1 MSSLWIF
8 TLLGCL
14 LFISATQAQVSTND
28 CKVDGKVYRPGSIR
42 KVYCQECICI
52 EDIENDD
59 HYVWE
64 CEGLDCLIRASI
76 INHVNEGNKGWKAG
90 SYSFLQDKSL
100 TFGMKYKLGTLLPS
114 SDAIPIRQSRVS
126 ADKTFPRKYDLR
138 KESKGHVSKIR
149 DQGDCAS
156 SWAISTTD
164 VTSDRLKMKM
174 TSGIKVDFSPQQL
187 ISCIG
192 DKQLGCTGGH
202 LDSAWEYMRL
212 QGVADEECYP
222 YTSGLYSSKK
232 TCQVERSSSRS
243 KNGVCSK
250 KNKIY
255 KMDKPYRMP
264 NNEKEIM
271 EEILTNGPVQ
281 ATFVVHEDFFM
292 YKSGIYRHSVAA
304 DDIGLSGYHSVR
316 IVGWGS
322 ECSSQGDTKY
332 WIVANSW
339 GKQWGE
345 QGYFRIQKGVNEC
358 EIESYVVGV
367 TVRPSVVKRKLHS
380 VVIEDLTVT
389 SLGNIVAM
397 GRSTTKIYNSST
409 FQMIKEINKGF
420 LRVTKTTDGQLAFTT
435 YPYSNKIHIYSE
447 DGSPIR
453 TITCAAPASKLKA
466 IASLPAGWFI
476 VTDII
481 TKGVYMVD
489 SANGNVTLISPS
501 GMFSPRFSRPWNVA
515 VGINSEIIV
524 SDWGGNFIKV
534 INRDGHEILHY
545 GERGWEEGQ
554 LKGPWGVCTDSN
566 GFIIVA
572 DSGNNRWGMKKA
584 SCSLSTTETKSSSL
598 KVNRIINNNNISMDI
613 NNNYINNKQ
622 DNNNYTTVNNTT
634 TITTTQIINT
644 DHAKESKS

>member
-1 MSSLWIF
+1 
-8 TLLGCL
+8 
-14 LFISATQAQVSTND
+14 
-28 CKVDGKVYRPGSIR
+28 
-42 KVYCQECICI
+42 
-52 EDIENDD
+52 
-59 HYVWE
+59 
-64 CEGLDCLIRASI
+64 
-76 INHVNEGNKGWKAG
+76 
-90 SYSFLQDKSL
+90 
-100 TFGMKYKLGTLLPS
+100 MKYKLGTLLPP
-114 SDAIPIRQSRVS
+114 SDAIPIRQSR
-126 ADKTFPRKYDLR
+126 
-138 KESKGHVSKIR
+138 
-149 DQGDCAS
+149 GDCAS

-174 TSGIKVDFSPQQL
+174 TSEIKVDFSPQQL

-192 DKQLGCTGGH
+192 DKQPGCTGGH

-212 QGVADEECYP
+212 QGVADDECYP

-232 TCQVERSSSRS
+232 TCQVERSSARS

-292 YKSGIYRHSVAA
+292 YKSGIYSHSVAP
-304 DDIGLSGYHSVR
+304 DDIGLSGYHSAR

-322 ECSSQGDTKY
+322 ECSSQEETKY

-367 TVRPSVVKRKLHS
+367 TVRPSVVKSQLQS
-380 VVIEDLTVT
+380 GPILDLTVT
-389 SLGNIVAM
+389 SLGNIVAK
-397 GRSTTKIYNSST
+397 GRSTTKIYDSST
-409 FQMIKEINKGF
+409 FQMVKEINKVF
-420 LRVTKTTDGQLAFTT
+420 DRVTKTTDGQLAFTT
-435 YPYSNKIHIYSE
+435 LPFSNKIHIYSE

-453 TITCAAPASKLKA
+453 TITCAAPVSGILA

-476 VTDII
+476 VTDWI
-481 TKGVYMVD
+481 KGVYMVD
-489 SANGNVTLISPS
+489 SANGNSTLISPS
-501 GMFSPRFSRPWNVA
+501 GMFRGPFNVA

-524 SDWGGNFIKV
+524 SDWDAHFIKV

-545 GERGWEEGQ
+545 GEKGSGEGQ
-554 LKGPWGVCTDSN
+554 LNKPYGVCTDSN

-572 DSGNNRWGMKKA
+572 DASNNRVQLLTPNA
-584 SCSLSTTETKSSSL
+584 T
-598 KVNRIINNNNISMDI
+598 
-613 NNNYINNKQ
+613 YQ
-622 DNNNYTTVNNTT
+622 
-634 TITTTQIINT
+634 T
-644 DHAKESKS
+644 DKRF